1 MYLKQ
6 PFQYTKPF
14 GLSHALSDNVSNDVY
29 FLLMIALSWNIS
41 QLSKGDSEESEE
53 HYPGDWGYDRLGELM
68 QITGFFSFYQL
79 CFFGFFAWSF
89 LKFQAIV
96 ISVNHDTVKTP
107 LRFFLIFFAQFKT
120 LLITKNTAKN
130 VTDLESSLLN
140 RCLKL

>member
-41 QLSKGDSEESEE
+41 QLNKGDSEEIEE
-53 HYPGDWGYDRLGELM
+53 HYPGDWGYDRLEELM

-89 LKFQAIV
+89 LQAIV

-107 LRFFLIFFAQFKT
+107 LTFFLVFFARFKT
-120 LLITKNTAKN
+120 LIITKKTAKN

>member
-41 QLSKGDSEESEE
+41 QLNKGDSEESEE

-96 ISVNHDTVKTP
+96 IQSTM
-107 LRFFLIFFAQFKT
+107 IQ
-120 LLITKNTAKN
+120 
-130 VTDLESSLLN
+130 
-140 RCLKL
+140 